1 MNLTTKSFKHV
12 SEKIIKTLITVNPQ
26 WPPGREGEL
35 KAILQF
41 GSLAGT
47 RQDAVL
53 VACCLVPIRR
63 LTRPPRSMHLGDV
76 SKTNGRETIFSDQVT

>member
-1 MNLTTKSFKHV
+1 MSLK
-12 SEKIIKTLITVNPQ
+12 KIIKTLITVNPQ
-26 WPPGREGEL
+26 RPPQRELEL

-63 LTRPPRSMHLGDV
+63 LSRPPRSIHFGDV
-76 SKTNGRETIFSDQVT
+76 SETNGRETIFSDHVI